1 MTSPQ
6 ERDMLFQPPETDE
19 QEGGKS
25 RRGCIIGA
33 AVAVLL
39 LLILVAGGV
48 YAFTAGLFQ
57 FAQQRQSNI
66 PAILGS
72 DTWMYGTITPALSDL
87 PNIARLQA
95 AYPQLF
101 VEQDPEAANEQLEEF
116 GLTFQEDIQP
126 WLGPEV
132 AFAIAGDIEAL
143 AEMSAQPQAQEM
155 EPEELFQQVNALV
168 LIASTNDE
176 AAQEFL
182 NKVRTS
188 LEDDGAQFND
198 VVHQEVTI
206 YEQSNPGP
214 DEPPLAFAVAKN
226 HVVFAN
232 GAAAIQALID
242 REAGGADSL
251 ESTTNFQRL
260 RNSLPSNAIGYI
272 YIDGQAIANAN
283 QQSMDQSLEQLPPGL
298 ADQFRE
304 QAEVAQAVEAVG
316 LSISLESEG
325 IAFDATVPMNLDQVS
340 ENNRQLIDLYSQPVS
355 TERLANIS
363 DEALVLA
370 TFRIPEDLGEQFMEG
385 FNAME
390 GGEEAM
396 QELNMLLG
404 INLEE
409 DLLSWLSG
417 EGSLVLMPGEQL
429 GDIILPATAYISL
442 QTPDIA
448 AAEQGMQNIADVV
461 EIQSDGMLIFMDTTL
476 ANTTWQ
482 AFQLPGNE
490 QPLGGYATVND
501 EMVIAFG
508 NNAMTAAATGSE
520 SPITNTPAFQA
531 VLSSLPDPNTGVSYV
546 NVPDTFDTL
555 DSLGTFVEPPTDEQ
569 LAQQEELRRNIEPIR
584 GIGGAASAGF
594 GENGVARTRMFVYIQ
609 PVEGGQGEQDGQ
621 GE

>member
-1 MTSPQ
+1 
-6 ERDMLFQPPETDE
+6 
-19 QEGGKS
+19 
-25 RRGCIIGA
+25 
-33 AVAVLL
+33 VLL
-39 LLILVAGGV
+39 VLLLVAGGV

-66 PAILGS
+66 PAILGA

-101 VEQDPEAANEQLEEF
+101 VEQDPQAANEQLEEF

-132 AFAIAGDIEAL
+132 AFAFAGDTSFL
-143 AEMSAQPQAQEM
+143 TEMNAQPQLQPQEI
-155 EPEELFQQVNALV
+155 PTEELFQQMNLLV

-182 NKVRTS
+182 NKMRTN
-188 LEDDGAQFND
+188 LEDDGAQFTEI
-198 VVHQEVTI
+198 VHEDVTI
-206 YEQSNPGP
+206 SEQTNPEP

-226 HVVFAN
+226 HVVFAT
-232 GAAAIQALID
+232 GAAPIQALID
-242 REAGGADSL
+242 REAGSADTL
-251 ESTTNFQRL
+251 ANTTSFQRL
-260 RNSLPSNAIGYI
+260 RDSLPTNAIGYI
-272 YIDGQAIANAN
+272 YIGGQAIADTN
-283 QQSMDQSLEQLPPGL
+283 QESVEQSLDQLPPEL
-298 ADQFRE
+298 ADQFRG
-304 QAEVAQAVEAVG
+304 QVDIFQAVEAIG
-316 LSISLESEG
+316 LSVSLESEG
-325 IAFDATVPMNLDQVS
+325 IAFDATVPMSLDQLS
-340 ENNRQLIDLYSQPVS
+340 ETNQQLIETYGQPVS

-404 INLEE
+404 FNLEE

-429 GDIILPATAYISL
+429 GDIILPATAYVSL
-442 QTPDIA
+442 QTPNLT
-448 AAEQGMQNIADVV
+448 AAEEGMQNIAEAT
-461 EIQSDGMLIFMDTTL
+461 EIQSGGMIIFMETTL
-476 ANTTWQ
+476 GNIAWQ
-482 AFQLPGNE
+482 AFQFPGNE
-490 QPLGGYATVND
+490 QPLGGYGVVND
-501 EMVIAFG
+501 EIVIAFG

-531 VLSSLPDPNTGVSYV
+531 VMSSLPDPNTGVSYV

-584 GIGGAASAGF
+584 GIGGAATSGLD
-594 GENGVARTRMFVYIQ
+594 ENGSARTRMFVYIQ
-609 PVEGGQGEQDGQ
+609 PVEGGQGDQDGQ

>member
-6 ERDMLFQPPETDE
+6 ERDMLFQTPDE
-19 QEGGKS
+19 EEESGKS

-33 AVAVLL
+33 VVAVLL
-39 LLILVAGGV
+39 LLILVVGGV

-66 PAILGS
+66 PAILGA

-132 AFAIAGDIEAL
+132 AFAFAGDTDFL
-143 AEMSAQPQAQEM
+143 AEMSAQPQPQEVS
-155 EPEELFQQVNALV
+155 PEELFQQMNLLV

-176 AAQEFL
+176 AAQAFL
-182 NKVRTS
+182 NKLRS
-188 LEDDGAQFND
+188 NLEDDGAQFTEIS
-198 VVHQEVTI
+198 HQDVTI
-206 YEQSNPGP
+206 YEQTNPEP

-226 HVVFAN
+226 HVVFAT
-232 GAAAIQALID
+232 GAAPIQSLID
-242 REAGGADSL
+242 REEGGADTLASAT
-251 ESTTNFQRL
+251 SFQRL
-260 RNSLPSNAIGYI
+260 RDSLPDNAIGYI
-272 YIDGQAIANAN
+272 YIDGQTIGNVN
-283 QQSMDQSLEQLPPGL
+283 QQSMEQSLDQLPPEL
-298 ADQFRE
+298 ADQFRGQVE
-304 QAEVAQAVEAVG
+304 LTQAIEAIG
-316 LSISLESEG
+316 LSISLENEG
-325 IAFDATVPMNLDQVS
+325 IAFDGTGVMNLEQVS
-340 ENNRQLIDLYSQPVS
+340 EENLQLVDTYSQPVS
-355 TERLANIS
+355 SERLANIS
-363 DEALVLA
+363 DEALLLA

-404 INLEE
+404 FNLEE
-409 DLLSWLSG
+409 DLLSWLAG
-417 EGSLVLMPGEQL
+417 EGSLVLMPGEQV
-429 GDIILPATAYISL
+429 GDIILPATVYVSL
-442 QTPDIA
+442 QTPNLS
-448 AAEQGMQNIADVV
+448 AAEEGMQNIAEVA
-461 EIQSDGMLIFMDTTL
+461 EIQSGGMLIFTEATL
-476 ANTTWQ
+476 GNNTWQ

-490 QPLGGYATVND
+490 QPLGGYGTVND
-501 EMVIAFG
+501 EIVIAFG

-520 SPITNTPAFQA
+520 SPITSTPAFQA
-531 VLSSLPDPNTGVSYV
+531 VLSSLPDPNTGVAYI
-546 NVPDTFDTL
+546 NVPDTYDTL

-569 LAQQEELRRNIEPIR
+569 LAQQEELRRNIEPVR
-584 GIGGAASAGF
+584 GIGAAAAPGF
-594 GENGVARTRMFVYIQ
+594 NENGVARTRMFVYIQ
-609 PVEGGQGEQDGQ
+609 PVEGEQDGQ